1 MAIQNA
7 SQAPPTPNVA
17 TVTTTPPALTP
28 GPNAAA
34 AQQAQSI
41 LAAVQAHQALHQQRL
56 NPFFTPVSTNIEFP
70 GAKASAQQAISAAE
84 KMYRDAVQA
93 RGVTSTP
100 SDLLKHLNAL
110 RGQQK

>member
-7 SQAPPTPNVA
+7 SNPPPTPNVA

-56 NPFFTPVSTNIEFP
+56 NPFFTPTVSSGTEFP

-93 RGVTSTP
+93 RSNP
-100 SDLLKHLNAL
+100 SDLLKHLNLL
-110 RGQQK
+110 RGQK